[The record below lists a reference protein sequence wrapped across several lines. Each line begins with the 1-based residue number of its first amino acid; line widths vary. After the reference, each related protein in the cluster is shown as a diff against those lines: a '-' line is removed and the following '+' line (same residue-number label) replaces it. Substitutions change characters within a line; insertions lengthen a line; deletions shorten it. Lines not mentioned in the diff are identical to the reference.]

1 MDDFRVNKG
10 LLSGT
15 AAMSGNAQKSASNA
29 TQNSLRMI
37 NRVCECVSVCA
48 LTREGKRSVGL
59 HGQTQHKMKNERIE
73 VVC

>member
-37 NRVCECVSVCA
+37 NGVCECVSVCA
-48 LTREGKRSVGL
+48 LTGEGERSVGL